1 MGSNDGIYVSD
12 RCGKTVTTLCAHSYG
27 THIRAQ
33 CDWQLWCCDILRCMV
48 ATNDTPGTAW
58 HCECTPPNTLISESC
73 WNTFHYCTPSLK
85 PVCRCLLLLA
95 VCVFDSC
102 SAHLFWP
109 KQASFI
115 RQQHWFPSPLL
126 VPVSSCGVRVLCSS
140 GWLFYNVPVSTF
152 RIILIIVFSV

>member
-1 MGSNDGIYVSD
+1 MDRRTDGQMGSNDGIYVSD

-48 ATNDTPGTAW
+48 ATNDTSGTAW

-95 VCVFDSC
+95 VCVCLTAVAPISLTKAGFFHPP
-102 SAHLFWP
+102 AALIP
-109 KQASFI
+109 ITVASPCLQL
-115 RQQHWFPSPLL
+115 RGEGPL
-126 VPVSSCGVRVLCSS
+126 
-140 GWLFYNVPVSTF
+140 
-152 RIILIIVFSV
+152 